1 MEHKLEIIANDG
13 IRERNDIDW
22 KKAGQA
28 IQSNFATNRDMQV
41 QDGKY
46 TGQRG
51 CVCTTINSQ

>member
-28 IQSNFATNRDMQV
+28 IQSNFATNRDMLV

-46 TGQRG
+46 T
-51 CVCTTINSQ
+51 SQSSERALP